1 MLSGVPVLLR
11 KIQRFHPRIVAFVGK
26 GIWETFIKEASKFVQ
41 KAEPLADQLVANSD
55 AIRGHDS
62 GPSNQVSSSETGNI
76 PTKRKASGR
85 AKTKKR
91 PVFDWGIQPFKVVS
105 REGDTFAAV
114 WTCSLTKPS
123 QGNLVLCHAQ
133 YFRES
138 S

>member
-11 KIQRFHPRIVAFVGK
+11 KIQRFHPRIVTFVGK

-85 AKTKKR
+85 ANAKKR
-91 PVFDWGIQPFKVVS
+91 PVFSWGIQTFKVVIG
-105 REGDTFAAV
+105 EGDTFVAV
-114 WTCSLTKPS
+114 WTYSLTNLS
-123 QGNLVLCHAQ
+123 QRNLVLCHAQ